1 MYSNTIQNDYI
12 INKKYKSLVRDILS
26 YSELP
31 SYFLSIDFIIYLGK
45 INNLLVKLNL
55 CPTEYDYFET
65 FKNLF
70 FVKDPIT
77 KKIVNIPLIPI
88 AEISNKILDLLFEL
102 VELLKIPL
110 ETQNM
115 LLSLVPN
122 NCEIL
127 FKILSN
133 LDIINYL
140 DINFLFN
147 NYNYLLRNNIELIQ
161 NKFSLNNDII
171 IEINKQLFKQV
182 VKEDIRTLL
191 FIPDH
196 KLLLLPKDTNNLT
209 RCMNSCK
216 CVCECKCKCKCKCE
230 SVYMS
235 CDIIKY
241 ALQNNGLALKYIKS
255 ILFFKKYIYSKKNII
270 NFIEIAVQNNG
281 LSLRYIR
288 SIFLLFSYKYE
299 YNKEII
305 INIIKLAVQNNGL
318 ALQFVKRE
326 YLYLTEDI
334 IKCAVKNNGL
344 ALEFVDDQYLTK
356 EIIELAVQNN
366 GLALQYA
373 LHEEYDDEYIC
384 KLAVQNNALAL
395 QYVPY
400 VNITKELCI
409 IAVQSNILALQ
420 YVPQEFQTEE
430 LYMVAV
436 QCYTLDH

>member
-1 MYSNTIQNDYI
+1 MSYTQNTEDYI
-12 INKKYKSLVRDILS
+12 INKKYKSLVKDILS

-45 INNLLVKLNL
+45 INNLLIKLDL
-55 CPTEYDYFET
+55 CPTEYNYHKT
-65 FKNLF
+65 VINLF

-77 KKIVNIPLIPI
+77 KIVVNIPLTPI
-88 AEISNKILDLLFEL
+88 AEISNKILDILFEL
-102 VELLKIPL
+102 VELLKIPS

-115 LLSLVPN
+115 LLSLLPN

-133 LDIINYL
+133 LDVINYL

-161 NKFSLNNDII
+161 NKFLLNNDII
-171 IEINKQLFKQV
+171 FEINKQLFKQA

-191 FIPDH
+191 FIPEN
-196 KLLLLPKDTNNLT
+196 KLLDYLSPKRTNNLAKEQSQT
-209 RCMNSCK
+209 QLQLCR
-216 CVCECKCKCKCKCE
+216 
-230 SVYMS
+230 S
-235 CDIIKY
+235 CDIIEN
-241 ALQNNGLALKYIKS
+241 ALKNNGLALKYIKP

-281 LSLRYIR
+281 LALRHIR
-288 SIFLLFSYKYE
+288 SIFLLFSYKYK
-299 YNKEII
+299 YSKEII
-305 INIIKLAVQNNGL
+305 TNIIKLAVQNNGL
-318 ALQFVKRE
+318 ALEFVRKE

-334 IKCAVKNNGL
+334 IKYAVQNNGL

-356 EIIELAVQNN
+356 EIIELAIQNN

-373 LHEEYDDEYIC
+373 LREYEYENENDNIILIFLC

-400 VNITKELCI
+400 VNRTEELCI
-409 IAVQSNILALQ
+409 IAVQNNILALQ

-430 LYMVAV
+430 LYMIVV
-436 QCYTLDH
+436 QSYTLDH